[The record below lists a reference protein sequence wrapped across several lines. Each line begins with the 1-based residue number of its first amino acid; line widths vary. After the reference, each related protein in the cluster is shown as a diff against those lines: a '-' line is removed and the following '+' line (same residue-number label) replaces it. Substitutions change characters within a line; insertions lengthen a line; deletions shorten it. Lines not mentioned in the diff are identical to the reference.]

1 MSTFQ
6 KLNVENIVLCI
17 TAAMAR
23 INPALGVFMQLQ
35 DLVLCVEMEFKVI
48 YYLAISLKVTVRLSR
63 VS

>member
-1 MSTFQ
+1 MSTFK
-6 KLNVENIVLCI
+6 KLKVENIVSCI

-23 INPALGVFMQLQ
+23 INPALGVQLQ

>member
-23 INPALGVFMQLQ
+23 INPALGVQLQ

-48 YYLAISLKVTVRLSR
+48 DYLAISLKVTVRLSR
-63 VS
+63 VR